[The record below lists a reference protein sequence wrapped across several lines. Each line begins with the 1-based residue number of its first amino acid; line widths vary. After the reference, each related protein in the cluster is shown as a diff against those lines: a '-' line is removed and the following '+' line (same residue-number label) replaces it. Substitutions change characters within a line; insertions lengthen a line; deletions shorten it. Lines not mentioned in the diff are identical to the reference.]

1 MVTRKSN
8 QAVYSLDAVNRLAGA
23 GCVRVWSK
31 ARNDIENLGYSPE
44 DMYDC
49 LRNLRPHHYH
59 ETILYDDDES
69 PFDVYQCEWISP
81 ISPHPRDSLYIKL
94 RLNSEA
100 TEISLVS
107 FHLS

>member
-1 MVTRKSN
+1 MVTIKTSKP
-8 QAVYSLDAVNRLAGA
+8 AYSLAEIVRFAGV
-23 GCVRVWSK
+23 GCVRVWPK
-31 ARNDIENLGYSPE
+31 ALNDIENLGYSPE

-81 ISPHPRDSLYIKL
+81 FSPHPRDSLYIKL
-94 RLNSEA
+94 RLNPEG